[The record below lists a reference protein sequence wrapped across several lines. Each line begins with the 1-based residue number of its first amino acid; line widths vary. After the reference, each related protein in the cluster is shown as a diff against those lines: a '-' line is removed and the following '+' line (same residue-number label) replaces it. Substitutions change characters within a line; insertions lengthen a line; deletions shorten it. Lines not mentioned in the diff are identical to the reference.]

1 MNTQTMTLNQIA
13 GLTGKTERSIRLWI
27 NKPSEKTSDISE
39 KTSETSG
46 KMSEIRSKISE
57 ARKTSKAAQFT
68 LEETIEI
75 IKAGGNETLANL
87 LLENAH
93 RQQVI
98 EAESTLTP
106 RDLNLISTLIKG
118 IFGELDSR
126 VNKIENRIEERQ
138 ALLPPPDI
146 KPRDAINKLVRDYA
160 TRFDYQYNTVWNK
173 LYTEF
178 NYHYNVNVKT
188 CASNRSMPIIDYIET
203 EGMIDQLHAVAIK
216 IFGE

>member
-13 GLTGKTERSIRLWI
+13 GLTGKAESTIRSWI
-27 NKPSEKTSDISE
+27 TSAKTAGSSAKTAGSSEKM
-39 KTSETSG
+39 SG
-46 KMSEIRSKISE
+46 LSAKIAE
-57 ARKTSKAAQFT
+57 AQRTKKPAQFT

-93 RQQVI
+93 RQQAI

-188 CASNRSMPIIDYIET
+188 CASNRSMTIIDYIET

>member
-13 GLTGKTERSIRLWI
+13 GLTGKAESTIRSWI
-27 NKPSEKTSDISE
+27 TSAKTAGSSAKTAGSSEKM
-39 KTSETSG
+39 SG
-46 KMSEIRSKISE
+46 LSAKIAE
-57 ARKTSKAAQFT
+57 AQRTKKPAQFT

-75 IKAGGNETLANL
+75 VKAGGNETLANL

-93 RQQVI
+93 RQQAI

-138 ALLPPPDI
+138 ALLPPPNI

>member
-1 MNTQTMTLNQIA
+1 MKTQTMTLNQIA
-13 GLTGKTERSIRLWI
+13 GLTGKAESTIRSWI
-27 NKPSEKTSDISE
+27 TSAKTAGSSAKTAGSSEKM
-39 KTSETSG
+39 SG
-46 KMSEIRSKISE
+46 LSAKIAE
-57 ARKTSKAAQFT
+57 AKRTKKPAQFT

-93 RQQVI
+93 RQQAI

-188 CASNRSMPIIDYIET
+188 CASNRSMTIIDYIET